1 MTKVSEKFANL
12 YRARREMSNPA
23 DLARLLVARLYYPAD
38 TRLPTTVTNLVKA
51 LENGEMEGLAGKRAD
66 EFAIWVR
73 DFITLGRRTRGVSF
87 YPIHPMLSR
96 PLNREE
102 PRVDGFILALV
113 RSFSPDERR
122 QLFDALWGNL
132 PPFERAIYDLVEWQI
147 EGTEQIPLAIVEQAE
162 PGEDSGLTPAAMAI
176 LDQTRGDLLALA
188 AEVNGIQSSA
198 EHAGRLLALA
208 LTRFFLAQADVDM
221 ALPIYIAPA
230 ADSHDG
236 VRALAHEAIEIHRA
250 LFERALHRQFEAFFQ
265 EAVAEERGDPDPL
278 DAMVARELTK
288 RIFHYNA
295 NVVPPDPDRYAEL
308 RKDHDDLCGISY
320 YYYWRRSG
328 ASSRFLRQLHRA
340 QLNLAKKAGI
350 ANSRSRY
357 STWHYYWLA
366 PSLVETLLLVSRPRL
381 KCDRMLVVDLL
392 RDWRDRY
399 GLAMLIDDS
408 WEDVY
413 HASFRGLGN
422 PEALNEANQ
431 RRFNEILS
439 ERGRLHKNSDDF
451 PWVILRD

>member
-1 MTKVSEKFANL
+1 MATVSEKFANL
-12 YRARREMSNPA
+12 YRARREMSDPA
-23 DLARLLVARLYYPAD
+23 DLARLFVARLLYPSD
-38 TRLPTTVTNLVKA
+38 TRLPAAVTDLVKA
-51 LENGEMEGLAGKRAD
+51 LDGGKLESLTGKKAD
-66 EFAIWVR
+66 LFAAWMR

-87 YPIHPMLSR
+87 YPIHPILSR
-96 PLNREE
+96 SLNREE
-102 PRVDGFILALV
+102 ARADGFILTLI
-113 RSFSPDERR
+113 RSFSPDERD
-122 QLFDALWGNL
+122 QLLDALWGHL
-132 PPFERAIYDLVEWQI
+132 PPFEQAIYDLVAWQI
-147 EGTEQIPLAIVEQAE
+147 EGLDDVSPTMVEQVE
-162 PGEDSGLTPAAMAI
+162 PGADAGLTSTAVGI
-176 LDQTRGDLLALA
+176 LDQTREDLLALA
-188 AEVNGIQSSA
+188 VEVSGAQSFT
-198 EHAGRLLALA
+198 EHAGQLLALA
-208 LTRFFLAQADVDM
+208 LARFFLAQADVDM

-236 VRALAHEAIEIHRA
+236 VRTLAHEAIEIHRA
-250 LFERALHRQFEAFFQ
+250 LFERALHRQFEAFYK
-265 EAVAEERGDPDPL
+265 EAVTEEEGTSDPL
-278 DAMVARELTK
+278 DAMVARQLTK
-288 RIFHYNA
+288 RIFHSNA
-295 NVVPPDPDRYAEL
+295 NVVPPDSERYDEL
-308 RKDHDDLCGISY
+308 RMDYGDLCGISY
-320 YYYWRRSG
+320 YYYWRRTG
-328 ASSRFLRQLHRA
+328 ASSRFLRQLHTA

-381 KCDRMLVVDLL
+381 QRDRMLVVDLL

-399 GLAMLIDDS
+399 GLAMLVDDA